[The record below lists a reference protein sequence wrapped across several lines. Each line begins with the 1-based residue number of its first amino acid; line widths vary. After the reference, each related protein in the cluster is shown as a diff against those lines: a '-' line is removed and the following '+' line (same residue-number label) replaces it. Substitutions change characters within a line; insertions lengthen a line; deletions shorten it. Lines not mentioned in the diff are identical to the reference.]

1 LILAKKENKR
11 KSNADSQTTPTQR
24 KNHQNNKNRK
34 KTKTAFSPVFDV
46 FFLGRLAGVFSFF
59 FV

>member
-46 FFLGRLAGVFSFF
+46 FFFGEACWRVFIF